1 MEVTT
6 TKRGR
11 LSTRTRLSVWER
23 EKGKCHR
30 CGKTIQAALG
40 EGFIIEHLRA
50 LELGGADDPSNMVL
64 SCTPCGIE
72 KTKDDH
78 SRAAK
83 AKRQKARHLGLKE
96 SKSPLPYGR
105 QSPFK
110 RKLDGTIVRR
120 DP

>member
-11 LSTRTRLSVWER
+11 LSTRSKLSIWER
-23 EKGKCHR
+23 EGGR
-30 CGKTIQAALG
+30 CYLCGHKIRANEG
-40 EGFIIEHLRA
+40 EGWVFEHVRA
-50 LELGGADDPSNMVL
+50 LELGGADEPENIRL
-64 SCTPCGIE
+64 TCTPCATA